1 MNIMRK
7 SRRPILNRAG
17 RDIIRAKR
25 SVRMPLAPLIRR
37 RILPILANL
46 ITLKRVGD
54 TKYFSIRSESIV
66 PARNSTEKEH
76 NINIS
81 AGAKQ
86 QITVS
91 KQFTTVLSN
100 H

>member
-1 MNIMRK
+1 MNIIRK
-7 SRRPILNRAG
+7 SRRPILNSAG

-37 RILPILANL
+37 RILPILASL

-54 TKYFSIRSESIV
+54 TKYFSIRSERGSFGLFT
-66 PARNSTEKEH
+66 PALCRKGQH
-76 NINIS
+76 R
-81 AGAKQ
+81 G
-86 QITVS
+86 
-91 KQFTTVLSN
+91 

>member
-1 MNIMRK
+1 MNIIRK
-7 SRRPILNRAG
+7 SRRPILNSAG

-37 RILPILANL
+37 RILPILASL

-66 PARNSTEKEH
+66 PEIQEEATLY
-76 NINIS
+76 
-81 AGAKQ
+81 Q
-86 QITVS
+86 YT
-91 KQFTTVLSN
+91 
-100 H
+100 

>member
-1 MNIMRK
+1 MNILRK

-17 RDIIRAKR
+17 RDIIRANR

-37 RILPILANL
+37 RILPILASL

-66 PARNSTEKEH
+66 PGRKHTEKQQC
-76 NINIS
+76 INIS
-81 AGAKQ
+81 ARP
-86 QITVS
+86 
-91 KQFTTVLSN
+91 N
-100 H
+100 